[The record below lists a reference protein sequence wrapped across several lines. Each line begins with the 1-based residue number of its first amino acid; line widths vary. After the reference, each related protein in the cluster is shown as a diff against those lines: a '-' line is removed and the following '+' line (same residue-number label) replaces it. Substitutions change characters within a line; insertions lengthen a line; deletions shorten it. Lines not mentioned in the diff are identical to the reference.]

1 MKEKF
6 KSFFAAIGYLLIVL
20 LIQVSI
26 SLIGGIALGIY
37 YIVKGISDSS
47 NGTLVMEQN
56 MNELVNVASKLTS
69 VFLLISSI
77 VTVLIFILIF
87 KIRKKDYKLEL
98 QFNKT
103 KKNNLII
110 AMVLGFSGW
119 LINSGILNI
128 LQEINLFKEQF
139 QTMNDMLSPVM
150 EGNIFIIILTVGI
163 VAPFTEEFIFRG
175 VIYKTLN
182 KIISIKWSII
192 LQGILFGVFHMNLIQ
207 GTYAAFLGIL
217 FGYLTY
223 KSKSIWP
230 AIIMHITNNIIAI
243 VLGFVLDYVAMNIIG
258 YLTFVALGI
267 TGIMISILNIKSNNR
282 EEISENYSVY

>member
-6 KSFFAAIGYLLIVL
+6 KSFFAAIGYLSIVF

-47 NGTLVMEQN
+47 NGTLAMEQN
-56 MNELVNVASKLTS
+56 MNELVNIASKLTS
-69 VFLLISSI
+69 LFLLISSI
-77 VTVLIFILIF
+77 VTVLIFILTF
-87 KIRKKDYKLEL
+87 KIRKKNYKEEL

-103 KKNNLII
+103 KKNNIII
-110 AMVLGFSGW
+110 AVVLGFSGW
-119 LINSGILNI
+119 LINSGILSI

-139 QTMNDMLSPVM
+139 QTMDNMLSPVM
-150 EGNIFIIILTVGI
+150 QGNIFIILLTVGI

-182 KIISIKWSII
+182 KRISIKWSII
-192 LQGILFGVFHMNLIQ
+192 IQGILFGVFHMNLIQ

-230 AIIMHITNNIIAI
+230 AIIMHITNNIIAT
-243 VLGFVLDYVAMNIIG
+243 LSGFVLDYVAMNIVG
-258 YLTFVALGI
+258 YLTFVVLGI
-267 TGIMISILNIKSNNR
+267 TGIMISILYIKNINK
-282 EEISENYSVY
+282 EENLEGFSIY

>member
-47 NGTLVMEQN
+47 NGALVMEQN

-87 KIRKKDYKLEL
+87 KIRKRDYKSEL

-128 LQEINLFKEQF
+128 LQEVNLFKEQF

-150 EGNIFIIILTVGI
+150 EGNLFIIILTVGI

-182 KIISIKWSII
+182 KRISIKWSII
-192 LQGILFGVFHMNLIQ
+192 IQGILFGAFHMNLIQ

-230 AIIMHITNNIIAI
+230 AIIMHITNNIIAT
-243 VLGFVLDYVAMNIIG
+243 LSGFVLDYVAMNIVG
-258 YLTFVALGI
+258 YLTFVVLGI
-267 TGIMISILNIKSNNR
+267 TGIMISILYIKNINR
-282 EEISENYSVY
+282 EVNFDSYSIY

>member
-6 KSFFAAIGYLLIVL
+6 KSFFAAIGYLLLVF
-20 LIQVSI
+20 LIQISI

-47 NGTLVMEQN
+47 NGTLAMEQN
-56 MNELVNVASKLTS
+56 MNELVNIASKLTS
-69 VFLLISSI
+69 LFLLISSI

-87 KIRKKDYKLEL
+87 KIRKKNYKEEL

-103 KKNNLII
+103 KKNNIII
-110 AMVLGFSGW
+110 AVVLGFSGW
-119 LINSGILNI
+119 LINSGILSI

-139 QTMNDMLSPVM
+139 QTMDNMLSPVM
-150 EGNIFIIILTVGI
+150 QGNIFIILLTVGI

-182 KIISIKWSII
+182 KRISIKWSII
-192 LQGILFGVFHMNLIQ
+192 IQGILFGVFHMNLIQ

-230 AIIMHITNNIIAI
+230 AIIMHITNNIIAT
-243 VLGFVLDYVAMNIIG
+243 LSGFVLDYVAMNIVG
-258 YLTFVALGI
+258 YLTFVVLGI
-267 TGIMISILNIKSNNR
+267 TGIMISILYIKNINR
-282 EEISENYSVY
+282 EMNFDSYSIY

>member
-6 KSFFAAIGYLLIVL
+6 KSFFAAIGYLSIVF

-47 NGTLVMEQN
+47 NGTLAMEQN

-69 VFLLISSI
+69 LFLLISSI

-87 KIRKKDYKLEL
+87 KIRKKNYKEEL

-103 KKNNLII
+103 KKNNIII
-110 AMVLGFSGW
+110 AVVLGFSGW
-119 LINSGILNI
+119 LINSGILSI

-139 QTMNDMLSPVM
+139 QTMDNMLSPVM
-150 EGNIFIIILTVGI
+150 QGNIFIILLTVGI

-182 KIISIKWSII
+182 KRISIKWSII
-192 LQGILFGVFHMNLIQ
+192 IQGILFGVFHMNLIQ

-230 AIIMHITNNIIAI
+230 AIIMHITNNIIAT
-243 VLGFVLDYVAMNIIG
+243 LSGFVLDYVAMNIVG
-258 YLTFVALGI
+258 YLTFVVLGI
-267 TGIMISILNIKSNNR
+267 TGIMISILYIKNINR
-282 EEISENYSVY
+282 EMNFDSYSIY